1 MMNCPKN
8 TLVLFQYEGKI
19 QAVGVIVDSKK
30 EKIINEQGVEYS
42 GYYKFDI
49 QTLKYLDKPV
59 DKQMLKSVYP
69 PFKNFNQIKQI
80 IPIEYLD
87 RILDLLQDYS
97 LNNIRC
103 V

>member
-1 MMNCPKN
+1 MIKREGNYYFPNLMMNCPKN

-49 QTLKYLDKPV
+49 QT
-59 DKQMLKSVYP
+59 
-69 PFKNFNQIKQI
+69 
-80 IPIEYLD
+80 
-87 RILDLLQDYS
+87 
-97 LNNIRC
+97 
-103 V
+103 